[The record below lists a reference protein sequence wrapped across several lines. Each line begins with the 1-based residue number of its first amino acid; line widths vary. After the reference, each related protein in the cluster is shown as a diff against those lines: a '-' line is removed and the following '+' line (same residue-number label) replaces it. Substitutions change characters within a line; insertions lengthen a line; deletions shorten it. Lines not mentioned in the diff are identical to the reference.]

1 MQTDIYF
8 LSYLAQFFLEW
19 EMFQT
24 KVVQKIK
31 THVLFIKTTNNNVK
45 FVDIFMFNKVL
56 FSENLFFVRQW
67 REIS

>member
-1 MQTDIYF
+1 
-8 LSYLAQFFLEW
+8 
-19 EMFQT
+19 MFQT

-56 FSENLFFVRQW
+56 FSENLFFVRQ
-67 REIS
+67 